1 MADATFTLDQTTIQ
15 TLVQQAVEDKI
26 TNLVK
31 DIVNDVNWVTRIER
45 LVNDRV
51 THETLIQISSTNISE
66 VIKERVDENL
76 RQFKQSLVGIDDQA
90 TATQLTVMDDTTVVE
105 NILTTRELHVVNGAT
120 INHLAVKGSI
130 NTENPAW
137 ATLAE
142 SISTKTLSYL
152 NEEWREQLVQE
163 VSKQIQDNGINFD
176 EILVNNQPLVNGNKL
191 SATITDSM
199 LKSVGSLHSLSVAG
213 PVNLNDTLVTNKNR
227 VGINTDAP
235 ETALSV
241 WDEEVT
247 INIGKFKTNEAYIG
261 TSRLQ
266 NLSLGVN
273 RAPQIEIGTD
283 GITTIKKLR
292 VGVNIISHAVEV
304 PGWSGTRGDIVFN
317 GSPKDDGIFAWV
329 CLGAFQWKALKSAS

>member
-1 MADATFTLDQTTIQ
+1 MDDITLDPTTVQ
-15 TLVQQAVEDKI
+15 TLVQQTVEDKI
-26 TNLVK
+26 ANLIK
-31 DIVNDVNWVTRIER
+31 DIVNDPHWVTRIEG
-45 LVNDRV
+45 LVNNRV
-51 THETLIQISSTNISE
+51 THETLIQISSINISDI
-66 VIKERVDENL
+66 IKERVDENL
-76 RQFKQSLVGIDDQA
+76 QQFKQSLLGIDDQA
-90 TATQLTVMDDTTVVE
+90 TSTQLTVMDDTTVVE
-105 NILTTRELHVVNGAT
+105 NILTTRQLNVVNGAT

-137 ATLAE
+137 SALAE
-142 SISTKTLSYL
+142 NISTKTLSYL
-152 NEEWREQLVQE
+152 NEKWRAQLVQE
-163 VSKQIQDNGINFD
+163 VAKQIQDNGINFD
-176 EILVNNQPLVNGNKL
+176 EILVNNQPLVSGNKL
-191 SATITDSM
+191 STTITDSS
-199 LKSVGSLHSLSVAG
+199 LTSVGSLHSLSVTG
-213 PVNLNDTLVTNKNR
+213 PVNLNHTLVADKNR
-227 VGINTDAP
+227 VGINTDTP

-273 RAPQIEIGTD
+273 RTPQIEIGID

-292 VGVNIISHAVEV
+292 VGVNIISHAAEV
-304 PGWSGTRGDIVFN
+304 PGWLGTRGDIVFN